1 MPSGFSVAP
10 LRYVANEVIVVQ
22 AGVSFTLELADFVGL
37 PGRITSLEAMWDLG
51 DGDLEAGA
59 TGDLPRPVQHI
70 WSPGRYTL
78 GLQASLNGEVIT
90 LQWPLEA
97 AAAPALFAAT
107 GATQLAYLAA
117 AQATLDMGNQGVRHA
132 IALLP
137 QVSSVGSGSYYGN
150 WGSDNVTLLS
160 LDDISAAL
168 DKAVLR
174 WQSAYAHGFGRMPM
188 PPEAIERAAYAHT
201 ENDVVAYGTNTTL
214 STYFNDLEQHVR
226 EAVVN
231 PNQGHRWQALFDDM
245 TAIVDTFGSGTSLDQ
260 LQLVSANLLMSGERS
275 IRLGDVVRWYEYA
288 RRAVPNL
295 ATFSSLTVEQLR
307 ILAGQY
313 QSAVPE
319 FCLTSAWCWEV
330 AQAASQVVAG
340 LLIALGDASRVDDA
354 KILVLGN
361 PQSGTASLRFHVES
375 MGLWVHIAAAP
386 ARSAKDRITWAQLAA
401 DGAPGVTSGA
411 THVAWRAVAY
421 ATTNFGGAVT
431 MRFPYDIERVRSV
444 LDPNADRPWP
454 SLAQSSISAPTPS
467 TLTQDTGLTVC
478 TQRMPDGASRA
489 RAQDDP
495 SAPTFGVFDV
505 QRPAMKLPGLDE
517 AYSAIR
523 PHAAVFLVGSPP
535 DRRAGLCGCEFGL
548 AAPVRHF
555 ACFVTAREAA
565 GSPSTQ
571 KIQIAKPK

>member
-1 MPSGFSVAP
+1 MPSGFTVEPLQFVAGE
-10 LRYVANEVIVVQ
+10 VVIVE
-22 AGVSFTLELADFVGL
+22 AGVTFRLALRNFIGL
-37 PGRITSLEAMWDLG
+37 PARIDTLEAMWDLG
-51 DGDLEAGA
+51 DGVLEPAASGNA
-59 TGDLPRPVQHI
+59 PISVDHI

-97 AAAPALFAAT
+97 VASPSLFAAT
-107 GATQLAYLAA
+107 GVTQLAYLAA
-117 AQATLDMGNQGVRHA
+117 AQGTLDTGSHGVRHA

-137 QVSSVGSGSYYGN
+137 RVSSVGSGSYYGN
-150 WGSDNVTLLS
+150 WGSENTNTLG

-174 WQSAYAHGFGRMPM
+174 WQSLYAHGFGRMPM

-226 EAVVN
+226 EAVEN

-260 LQLVSANLLMSGERS
+260 VQLVSANLLMSGDHS

-295 ATFSSLTVEQLR
+295 TTFSSLTVEQLR

-330 AQAASQVVAG
+330 AQAASQVVTG
-340 LLIALGDASRVDDA
+340 LLIALDESSRIDDA

-361 PQSGTASLRFHVES
+361 PQSGTVSLRFHVES
-375 MGLWVHIAAAP
+375 MGLWVHIAAGP

-401 DGAPGVTSGA
+401 DGAPSAAGGA
-411 THVAWRAVAY
+411 THVAGRAVAY
-421 ATTNFGGAVT
+421 ATTDVSSTPT

-454 SLAQSSISAPTPS
+454 SLAQSSITAPTPS
-467 TLTQDTGLTVC
+467 TLTQDSGLTVC
-478 TQRMPDGASRA
+478 TQRMPDGAARA
-489 RAQDDP
+489 RAQD
-495 SAPTFGVFDV
+495 SVSPTFGVFDV

-523 PHAAVFLVGSPP
+523 PHAAVFLARASASPCRQQGA
-535 DRRAGLCGCEFGL
+535 DR
-548 AAPVRHF
+548 VRHF
-555 ACFVTAREAA
+555 CDCFPEPQASSKFDDDRLV
-565 GSPSTQ
+565 
-571 KIQIAKPK
+571 KL